1 MQINSCQDIETDLKP
16 KNDLLKIC
24 ASRIKAEESRYG
36 FIIMAT
42 SLLISGVESA
52 KLQLGL
58 SNNKFMKLA
67 PVVLGLV
74 VGALSSF
81 VKFKGYTQRLE
92 TILNGTNELNIIVTK
107 IRDADHLT
115 KEILSE
121 YHRALEIIE
130 SCVTPT
136 ERAEYLKL
144 STKNLVSVT
153 KAQLKY
159 MHALDA
165 LNAGKIE
172 EITSSD
178 DIELGPPTPAQPS
191 KSVRASSPPLPPAP
205 RPPPLAIPAYSPPI
219 EGKAEDSD

>member
-16 KNDLLKIC
+16 KNDLLKMC
-24 ASRIKAEESRYG
+24 AAKLKAEESKYG

-58 SNNKFMKLA
+58 SNNKMMKLA
-67 PVVLGLV
+67 PVVLGLI

-92 TILNGTNELNIIVTK
+92 TILNGTNELNIIITK
-107 IRDADHLT
+107 IRDADSLT
-115 KEILSE
+115 KDILSE
-121 YHRALEIIE
+121 YHRALEIVE

-136 ERAEYLKL
+136 ERADFLKL

-159 MHALDA
+159 MAALEA
-165 LNAGKIE
+165 LNKGKPVE
-172 EITSSD
+172 ATKSD
-178 DIELGPPTPAQPS
+178 DTPPSPKTTKDELPTIFEEEP
-191 KSVRASSPPLPPAP
+191 
-205 RPPPLAIPAYSPPI
+205 
-219 EGKAEDSD
+219 